1 MPWSDINPSLMAA
14 TVLGQAG
21 DGSGRSCPLCLAAD
35 HSKEEWLWGS
45 VSSPNLVLIPPP
57 LLVQFLPPVAH
68 FTAQLHTP
76 RETPSAADL
85 TVVGALGPPAVLTIS
100 VLAAPS
106 QDMGRSTAQT
116 PRSSRGPKSVMQDLL
131 GCQNQPTHPR
141 KELNFKVQ
149 PQLAS
154 LIHIH

>member
-1 MPWSDINPSLMAA
+1 M
-14 TVLGQAG
+14 V
-21 DGSGRSCPLCLAAD
+21 LAALARCVLPLITQRR
-35 HSKEEWLWGS
+35 SVLWGS

-68 FTAQLHTP
+68 FTARLRTP
-76 RETPSAADL
+76 QETPSAADL
-85 TVVGALGPPAVLTIS
+85 TVVGALGPPAALTIS

-116 PRSSRGPKSVMQDLL
+116 PRSSRGPKSMMQDLL
-131 GCQNQPTHPR
+131 GCQNQPTHPQ

-154 LIHIH
+154 PGWNGSRNYASYA